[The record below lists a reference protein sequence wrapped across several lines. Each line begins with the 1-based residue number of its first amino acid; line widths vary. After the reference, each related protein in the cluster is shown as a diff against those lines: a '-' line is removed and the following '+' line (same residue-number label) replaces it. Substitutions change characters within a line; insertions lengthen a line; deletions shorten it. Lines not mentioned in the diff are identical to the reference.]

1 MGLNAQTVDTLH
13 CRLLSLL
20 FFSVCLVC
28 LSVHQK
34 YSKRVQNTHT
44 S

>member
-1 MGLNAQTVDTLH
+1 MRK
-13 CRLLSLL
+13 RLIHYIVRS
-20 FFSVCLVC
+20 FFCGFSVCLVC

-34 YSKRVQNTHT
+34 YSKRVQNTRT